1 MLKLKLHSENYA
13 HLPAFH
19 IVWNL
24 GEKALIGKN
33 DHKLLQG
40 RAKLFWREFE
50 RNTAKTILKEA
61 KQSKVVEQPKFWPR
75 DVPPVK

>member
-1 MLKLKLHSENYA
+1 MKLRSENYA

-40 RAKLFWREFE
+40 WAKLFWREFE
-50 RNTAKTILKEA
+50 RDMAKTILKEA
-61 KQSKVVEQPKFWPR
+61 EQSKVVEQSKFQLR

>member
-1 MLKLKLHSENYA
+1 MKLRSENYA
-13 HLPAFH
+13 HLPAVH

-40 RAKLFWREFE
+40 QAKFTFLEKAQERYSKKLFLRKPSSL
-50 RNTAKTILKEA
+50 R
-61 KQSKVVEQPKFWPR
+61 R
-75 DVPPVK
+75 

>member
-1 MLKLKLHSENYA
+1 MTRIRSENYA

-61 KQSKVVEQPKFWPR
+61 EQSKGGRTTKILTS
-75 DVPPVK
+75 

>member
-1 MLKLKLHSENYA
+1 MKLRSENYA

-24 GEKALIGKN
+24 EEKALIGKN

-40 RAKLFWREFE
+40 WAKLFWREFK
-50 RNTAKTILKEA
+50 RDMAKTILKEA
-61 KQSKVVEQPKFWPR
+61 EQSKVVEQSKFR
-75 DVPPVK
+75 LCDVSPVK